1 MRHGA
6 ISHLAYVVRSQHGI
20 GLPFPNVLLSILEN
34 KHDVIVVDDLS
45 TGNKS
50 LIPENIKLI
59 NANINDSEKIS
70 DILVKENFDLLL
82 HFAGFIKVE
91 ESVQNPDKYFKN
103 NTDNAIN
110 LFETCHKHNLKN
122 IIFSSTAAAYGNPN
136 NNESITEDEIL
147 NPLNPYG
154 ESKVKTEEYLL
165 NNKDKY
171 NSIILRYFNVAGAD
185 PELRSGL
192 ISDTPTHLIKI
203 LSEVAVGKREKISIF
218 GDDYN
223 TKDGTAIRDYIH
235 VSDLADVHIKSLEYI
250 LKQKKSL
257 IMNCGYGKG
266 YSVKQIVDIFKKIKK
281 GVDVQYQKRR
291 PGDIA
296 QVYANTKKF
305 KKILKWRPKY
315 NNIKLIIQSAIK
327 WEKKLK
333 N

>member
-1 MRHGA
+1 MKILLTGGA
-6 ISHLAYVVRSQHGI
+6 GYIGSH
-20 GLPFPNVLLSILEN
+20 VLLSIIEN
-34 KHDVIVVDDLS
+34 KHEVVVIDDLS
-45 TGNKS
+45 TGNKN

-59 NANINDSEKIS
+59 NTNINNSEKIS
-70 DILVKENFDLLL
+70 NVLAEENFDLLL

-136 NNESITEDEIL
+136 NNESITEDETL

-235 VSDLADVHIKSLEYI
+235 VSDLASIH
-250 LKQKKSL
+250 LKAAKYLLDKKVSN
-257 IMNCGYGKG
+257 IFNCGYGKG
-266 YSVKQIVDIFKKIKK
+266 YSVLEVINTANEIYNNKIKFEY
-281 GVDVQYQKRR
+281 DKRR
-291 PGDIA
+291 LGDSEKLISN
-296 QVYANTKKF
+296 VDKLHEHMDWKPKF
-305 KKILKWRPKY
+305 NDL
-315 NNIKLIIQSAIK
+315 KLIIKTAVD
-327 WEKKLK
+327 WEKKIDEK
-333 N
+333 NL

>member
-1 MRHGA
+1 MKILLTGGA
-6 ISHLAYVVRSQHGI
+6 GYIGSH
-20 GLPFPNVLLSILEN
+20 VLLSILEN
-34 KHDVIVVDDLS
+34 KHDVIVIDDLS
-45 TGNKS
+45 TGNKN

-70 DILVKENFDLLL
+70 NILVEENFDLLL

-103 NTDNAIN
+103 NTDNAIK
-110 LFETCHKHNLKN
+110 LFETCYKHDLKN
-122 IIFSSTAAAYGNPN
+122 IIFSSTAATYGNPE

-165 NNKDKY
+165 KNKDKY

-185 PELRSGL
+185 PKLRSGL

-218 GDDYN
+218 GNDYN

-235 VSDLADVHIKSLEYI
+235 VSDLASIHLEAAKYLLDNKI
-250 LKQKKSL
+250 SN
-257 IMNCGYGKG
+257 IFNCGYGKG
-266 YSVKQIVDIFKKIKK
+266 YSVLEVINTANKIYNNKIKFEY
-281 GVDVQYQKRR
+281 DKRR
-291 PGDIA
+291 PGDSE
-296 QVYANTKKF
+296 
-305 KKILKWRPKY
+305 
-315 NNIKLIIQSAIK
+315 KLISNVDKLHQHINWKPKFDDLTLIIK
-327 WEKKLK
+327 TAVEWEKKINEK
-333 N
+333 NL